1 MASRDQTDPEA
12 MEEAALPLQRLC
24 AALCGAVF
32 AWMGKGIREA
42 ATGPWGAV
50 QTAMG
55 LTWLEG
61 IGPAYARTVS
71 RLSHEAMGECAALG
85 DEWAVGLAAS
95 EGVAAPVVA
104 TEAMVDAAA
113 DALAAE
119 VTPTIPRLRLKLA
132 DGRSVPVRDA
142 YADLVGEAHA
152 MVMGGAT
159 EDKAIRHVLDR
170 LLGDGGVYLQREGR
184 TYDLYG
190 YTRQRVMEAWR
201 AEAQAERDRVGR
213 ELGLDGVEVSAH
225 WNCAPDHLPYQGRVF
240 SRVEMAAI
248 NATLGRPIGLGVM
261 NCRHILTPCHADST
275 PSYSREDRERFEEE
289 STREVTVMGRTMTR
303 YDATQWQ
310 RARERRIREAK
321 VMQMASEAAGDGEMA
336 AKWHDIQRREEFR
349 YREGSRQAG
358 LRPDWRR
365 AAVGRLG

>member
-1 MASRDQTDPEA
+1 

-24 AALCGAVF
+24 AALCGSVF

-55 LTWLEG
+55 LSWLEG
-61 IGPAYARTVS
+61 VGPAYARTAS
-71 RLSHEAMGECAALG
+71 RLAHEAMVECAASG
-85 DEWAVGLAAS
+85 AEWAAALAAS

-104 TEAMVDAAA
+104 TDAMVGAAA

-119 VTPTIPRLRLKLA
+119 VSPTIYGLRLRLA
-132 DGRSVPVRDA
+132 DGRSVPIRDA
-142 YADLVGEAHA
+142 YADLLGEAHEL
-152 MVMGGAT
+152 VMGGST
-159 EDKAIRHVLDR
+159 EDAAIRRVLDR
-170 LLGDGGVYLQREGR
+170 LLGDGGVYLQRDGR

-213 ELGLDGVEVSAH
+213 ELHLDGVEVSAH
-225 WNCAPDHLPYQGRVF
+225 WNCAPDHLPYQGRVY

-275 PSYSREDRERFEEE
+275 PSYTREEREAFEEE
-289 STREVTVMGRTMTR
+289 ATREVEVMGHTMTR
-303 YDATQWQ
+303 YEATQWQ
-310 RARERRIREAK
+310 RAQERRIREAK
-321 VMQMASEAAGDGEMA
+321 VMQMASEAAGDEDMV
-336 AKWHDIQRREEFR
+336 AKWHAIQRRAEFR

-358 LRPDWRR
+358 LRTDWRR